1 MDNGP
6 SSYCAFDAKLMA
18 EQLISKQVE
27 TPFQLSQRNDYATPG
42 TPLSNNSLLT
52 ILYWLMAMAQYS
64 K

>member
-6 SSYCAFDAKLMA
+6 SGYCAFDAKLMA

-52 ILYWLMAMAQYS
+52 ILYWLMAMARYS